1 VNDGAASTSGA
12 GHALARYRSVL
23 AIPHVRPSV
32 LTALLGRIPIGMIG
46 LTTVLLIRQ
55 QTGSYA
61 VAGAVA
67 AAYAISAGVVAPAL
81 GRLIDNFGIPRVIV
95 PLAIAQPIALAILI
109 AAAHADATDALLV
122 AAGVLGGLVNVPLFA
137 AIQSLLTS
145 LAEPYGAV
153 ESAFALEAVLQE
165 IVFLGGP
172 VLVAVLVAVGSP
184 TLAMVACGVLTLVG
198 GLLFSATPGARQF
211 RAKTSEHNRLI
222 GALASPGVRT
232 IAAVGLASGVAFGS
246 LEVSMPAF
254 AGEHGSAGTA
264 GVLLGAIALGSIVGG
279 LWHGTRS
286 SAGSPIGRYLV
297 YVWLLALALVP
308 VALAGS
314 IGAMFAAALIG
325 GFFLAPSYAVELTLI
340 SRLAPAGK
348 MTEAF
353 TWLTLAIVI
362 GIAAGNALSGVL
374 VEGPGVTLALTV
386 PSALMAIAAAI
397 ATIWRSTLVVRS

>member
-1 VNDGAASTSGA
+1 MSERVSTSGA

-23 AIPHVRPSV
+23 SIPHVRASV

-67 AAYAISAGVVAPAL
+67 AAYAISAGLVAPAL
-81 GRLIDNFGIPRVIV
+81 GRLIDKHGIPKVIV
-95 PLAIAQPIALAILI
+95 PLAIAQPIALAILV
-109 AAAHADATDALLV
+109 AAAHADLSDALLIMC
-122 AAGVLGGLVNVPLFA
+122 GVLGGLVNVPLFA

-145 LAEPYGAV
+145 LSEPHDAV

-172 VLVAVLVAVGSP
+172 VLVALLVAVGSP
-184 TLAMVACGVLTLVG
+184 TLAMGACGALTLVG
-198 GLLFSATPGARQF
+198 GLCFSATPGARQF
-211 RAKTSEHNRLI
+211 RAKQPEHDRLI

-264 GVLLGAIALGSIVGG
+264 GLLLAAIALGSIIGG
-279 LWHGTRS
+279 LWHGSRPN
-286 SAGSPIGRYLV
+286 AERLIGRYLA

-308 VALAGS
+308 LAFAGS
-314 IGAMFAAALIG
+314 IPAMFVAAFVG
-325 GFFLAPSYAVELTLI
+325 GLFLAPSFAVELALI
-340 SRLAPAGK
+340 SELAPTGK
-348 MTEAF
+348 TTEAF
-353 TWLTLAIVI
+353 TWLTLTVVI
-362 GIAAGNALSGVL
+362 GIAIGNAVSGVL
-374 VEGPGVTLALTV
+374 VEGPGVTTALAV
-386 PSALMAIAAAI
+386 PSVFMAIAAVI
-397 ATIWRSTLVVRS
+397 ATVWRETLEA